1 MAISE
6 VPSSE
11 IRTGWYSK
19 IGVVFVT
26 WPDGL
31 RTSATCAV
39 VGQNDILTAGHVV
52 YNPDRGG
59 WATSFEFYFGADY
72 NNLTNSFDSYLTS
85 YSLTSGYRWIAN
97 AWPNELFADSDNTT
111 VTNAEAQYDVAL
123 IGVSKAIG
131 DLIGWFGLDFNRDY
145 SQAITQVGYP
155 NGSTGMMKSSI
166 TVSKNSFYEI
176 YESSQ
181 DPMGPGSSG
190 GPLFTSDGYIIGVK
204 SSGGTTSGTWADV
217 GFLSTYITKYLAAND
232 YLLGAALPT
241 YAVST
246 SVASVNEG
254 SSAVFTLV
262 TTNVP
267 AGTAITYTL
276 SGITVAVHCQ
286 EMMLASQGKAP
297 LDLRMSNLRSSLHAL
312 LIAK

>member
-85 YSLTSGYRWIAN
+85 YSLTSGY
-97 AWPNELFADSDNTT
+97 
-111 VTNAEAQYDVAL
+111 
-123 IGVSKAIG
+123 
-131 DLIGWFGLDFNRDY
+131 
-145 SQAITQVGYP
+145 
-155 NGSTGMMKSSI
+155 
-166 TVSKNSFYEI
+166 
-176 YESSQ
+176 
-181 DPMGPGSSG
+181 
-190 GPLFTSDGYIIGVK
+190 
-204 SSGGTTSGTWADV
+204 
-217 GFLSTYITKYLAAND
+217 
-232 YLLGAALPT
+232 
-241 YAVST
+241 
-246 SVASVNEG
+246 
-254 SSAVFTLV
+254 
-262 TTNVP
+262 
-267 AGTAITYTL
+267 
-276 SGITVAVHCQ
+276 
-286 EMMLASQGKAP
+286 
-297 LDLRMSNLRSSLHAL
+297 
-312 LIAK
+312 